1 MGKPTGQ
8 KFGGRQ
14 KGTPNK
20 DTSEIRK
27 KFQSLVEDNLEVL
40 QADLNKLKPFE
51 RVKLI
56 IELGKFVLPTLKA
69 IEVQTEEKPIKRPQ
83 FVFISKLI
91 PEQKTLDVTPKQ

>member
-1 MGKPTGQ
+1 MANTTGQ
-8 KFGGRQ
+8 KFGGRK
-14 KGTPNK
+14 KGTANK
-20 DTSEIRK
+20 DTLQIRE

-69 IEVQTEEKPIKRPQ
+69 IEVQTDIKQSKRPQ
-83 FVFISKLI
+83 FVFVRKIE
-91 PEQKTLDVTPKQ
+91 PKTLDVTPDK

>member
-1 MGKPTGQ
+1 MANTTGQ
-8 KFGGRQ
+8 KFGGRK
-14 KGTPNK
+14 KGTANK
-20 DTSEIRK
+20 DTLEIRQ

-69 IEVQTEEKPIKRPQ
+69 IEVQTDSEPKPRPQ
-83 FVFISKLI
+83 FVFVRKIE
-91 PEQKTLDVTPKQ
+91 PKTLEITPAK